1 MQTPRRPLR
10 VLIATVV
17 AGAALC
23 AAVLPGVPGG
33 ASVEAAEPSLSFSG
47 RTWTIKTSTGLVGP
61 GPNVFAQSNAFVDS
75 SGYLHLRISKLN
87 RRWTAGEVVLQQSLG
102 YGTYEWELGTNVA
115 NLDPW
120 AVLGLFT
127 WNNDDASYFHREID
141 FEAARWG
148 NSRDRTNA
156 QWVVQPWDVSGNLRR
171 FTIGTAV
178 PSVVR
183 FTWSATRVDFAT
195 LVGGNVVESWSYTG
209 SYVPPAGGENTRMNL
224 WLYKGRAPK
233 AAVEVIIRRFTFTP
247 PA

>member
-1 MQTPRRPLR
+1 MVALA
-10 VLIATVV
+10 LSAT
-17 AGAALC
+17 AM
-23 AAVLPGVPGG
+23 AAVGTAPTSATDSAASDAAAVPT
-33 ASVEAAEPSLSFSG
+33 VTFSG
-47 RTWTIKTSTGLVGP
+47 RTWTVKTSSSAVGP
-61 GPNVFAQSNAFVDS
+61 GPNVFSEANAVVDS
-75 SGYLHLRISKLN
+75 SGYLRLRISKSG
-87 RRWTAGEVVLQQSLG
+87 RRWTCGEVVLQESLG
-102 YGTYEWELGTNVA
+102 YGTYEWELGSNVA
-115 NLDPW
+115 SLDPF

-156 QWVVQPWDVSGNLRR
+156 QWVVQPWDVTGNLRR

-178 PSVVR
+178 PTVVR
-183 FTWSATRVDFAT
+183 ITWSASMVDFAT
-195 LVGGNVVESWSYTG
+195 LVDGAVVESWSYTG

-233 AAVEVIIRRFTFTP
+233 AAVEVIIRQFTFTP